1 MHLRVLMHA
10 RVCVRSRALRLYV
23 CMYCWVSVC
32 LYAHV
37 HSLAFVFMMHV
48 KLRHM
53 LKSPQAKEK
62 SAIYGSAKIRVG
74 GADIEDEAG
83 DEDDEDDDVVEV
95 DDGTPE
101 GAVLH
106 QNADEAKN
114 DKPRPS
120 GSKKGGRHFLP
131 VSEPDIQWVS

>member
-1 MHLRVLMHA
+1 
-10 RVCVRSRALRLYV
+10 
-23 CMYCWVSVC
+23 
-32 LYAHV
+32 
-37 HSLAFVFMMHV
+37 
-48 KLRHM
+48 M

-62 SAIYGSAKIRVG
+62 SAIYGAAKIRVG

-83 DEDDEDDDVVEV
+83 DEDDDDDDVVEV

-106 QNADEAKN
+106 QITDDAKT

-120 GSKKGGRHFLP
+120 GSKKGGRH
-131 VSEPDIQWVS
+131 V